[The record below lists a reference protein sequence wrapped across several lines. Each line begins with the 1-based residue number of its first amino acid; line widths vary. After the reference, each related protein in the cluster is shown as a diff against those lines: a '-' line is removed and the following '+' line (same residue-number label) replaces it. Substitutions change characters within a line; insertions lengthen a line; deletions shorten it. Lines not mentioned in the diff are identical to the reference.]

1 MIFARNLISHRSLLF
16 TLLIGIASLCSSGSW
31 ATADDS
37 SSSSWSFSLG
47 NINLFDIPK
56 FPGVV
61 FDAGSAKIQRHVKD
75 SMKSLRNDVSIDPD
89 IIEDSMLKTPEL
101 VKKYGYPSETHHVVT
116 DDGYILELHRIANHG
131 AMPVLLTHG
140 LLDSSATW
148 VMMGP
153 NKGLAY
159 LLYERGYDVWMTN
172 VRGNTYSRNHTKYT
186 TKHAVFWDF
195 TFHEMGK
202 YDLPASINYVLDMTS
217 SKQLH
222 YIGHSQGTMTYFIMC
237 SERPEMC
244 DKVILMQALAPVAF
258 LKHCKSPVV
267 EALAFFQE
275 PLALLLK
282 MIGAHEFLPN
292 NEFITLLNQIVC
304 DDDSFTEE
312 ICTNVMFLA
321 AGFDKQQMN
330 ETMLPVILG
339 HAPAGAATKQ
349 MQHYGQ
355 LKHSGHFRQYDY
367 GWIRN
372 HWRYGTINPPE
383 YNLENVHSK
392 VALHYSLNDWL
403 STPQDVDKLRR
414 KLPNVV
420 GKFQVVNP
428 KFNHL
433 DFVWGMDAQE
443 VLYNK
448 VMALMEMTERGDFN
462 DM

>member
-1 MIFARNLISHRSLLF
+1 MTITRNYIALL
-16 TLLIGIASLCSSGSW
+16 LLLGANYCW
-31 ATADDS
+31 ADDLLTPS
-37 SSSSWSFSLG
+37 ATWSFSLG

-56 FPGVV
+56 FPSLV
-61 FDAGSAKIQRHVKD
+61 FDEGSSKIQRQLHSSV
-75 SMKSLRNDVSIDPD
+75 KSLLGDVTIDPN
-89 IIEDSMLKTPEL
+89 IIEDSILKTPDL
-101 VKKYGYPSETHHVVT
+101 IRKYGYPSEVHHAIT

-159 LLYERGYDVWMTN
+159 LLYEKGYDVWMTN

-186 TKHAVFWDF
+186 TNHAAFWDF

-202 YDLPASINYVLDMTS
+202 YDLPATINYILDLTS
-217 SKQLH
+217 EVQLH

-237 SERPEMC
+237 SERPDMC
-244 DKVILMQALAPVAF
+244 DKVLLMQALAPVAYI
-258 LKHCKSPVV
+258 KHAKSPVV
-267 EALAFFQE
+267 EFMAFFQE

-282 MIGAHEFLPN
+282 LIGAHEFLPS
-292 NEFITLLNQIVC
+292 NEFISLFTQIVC
-304 DDDSFTEE
+304 DENSFTEE
-312 ICTNVMFLA
+312 ICSNVIFLV

-330 ETMLPVILG
+330 ETMLPVVLG

-372 HWRYGTINPPE
+372 HWRYGSINPPD
-383 YNLENVHSK
+383 YKLDNVHTK

-403 STPQDVDKLRR
+403 ATPKDVETLRQG
-414 KLPNVV
+414 LPNVV
-420 GKFQVVNP
+420 SYNLVNDP

-433 DFVWGMDAQE
+433 DFVWGIDSRE
-443 VLYNK
+443 LLYNK
-448 VMALMEMTERGDFN
+448 VLDLMEMTERGDF
-462 DM
+462 DEM